1 MDELLSEINKN
12 GLAVYAWGEVKKAI
26 DAGAVS
32 KLLLTDD
39 FIQQK
44 REEGHY
50 IELDKL
56 MKQIDVLK
64 GQINIL
70 SSKQE
75 TGQKLDGLGGIAA
88 ILRYKLEW

>member
-1 MDELLSEINKN
+1 
-12 GLAVYAWGEVKKAI
+12 
-26 DAGAVS
+26 
-32 KLLLTDD
+32 LLTDD